1 MFLKNGGAA
10 LAYNPCIPSISFYSH
25 LPLGSWMVGN
35 PLFTNK
41 PVAKGH
47 LWFNDWVW
55 MGTLCQCELGENP
68 GTDWIIHLELQH
80 SWVDRVRIWRHFKHP
95 RIRASLQHWSK
106 KAGEKVLGS
115 SMCSNSKQGKS
126 YWTACWSSTLQWFQ
140 WFPSR
145 QLCVFLYFFSSN
157 HAMSVRLS
165 WRYQRF
171 KVPNGI

>member
-106 KAGEKVLGS
+106 KYLAHPCAAIQNKGNHIGQLAGAALFSDFSDSPHGS
-115 SMCSNSKQGKS
+115 CVCFCTFSQAIMQCLWDFLEGIKDSRCP
-126 YWTACWSSTLQWFQ
+126 TA
-140 WFPSR
+140 SR
-145 QLCVFLYFFSSN
+145 HV
-157 HAMSVRLS
+157 
-165 WRYQRF
+165 
-171 KVPNGI
+171 